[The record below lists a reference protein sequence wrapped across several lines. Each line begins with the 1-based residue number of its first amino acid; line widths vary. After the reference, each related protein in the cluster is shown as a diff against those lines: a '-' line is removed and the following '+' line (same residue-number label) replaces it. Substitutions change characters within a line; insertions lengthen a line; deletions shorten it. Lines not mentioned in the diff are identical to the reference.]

1 MLLFFFT
8 QPFFRGKVEIC
19 RQRFVNMTYLKTR
32 KNSSEISWPLVQL
45 IKAIHSW
52 TLCAYNLVFKT
63 VVCVLRTYLYLKCF
77 TYLEDRWKKIRSN
90 SWCDCIPSAMT
101 WGYALLQRR
110 FEALVIFGWSLMTEN
125 ATTSAL
131 KMG

>member
-1 MLLFFFT
+1 MTFLGPQSLAEINDTPLHISFLEIPRGPRGIDFIFLDPQRMLN
-8 QPFFRGKVEIC
+8 C
-19 RQRFVNMTYLKTR
+19 
-32 KNSSEISWPLVQL
+32 NSSIPRGMKFSEELPSLV
-45 IKAIHSW
+45 
-52 TLCAYNLVFKT
+52 
-63 VVCVLRTYLYLKCF
+63 RTYLYLKCF

-90 SWCDCIPSAMT
+90 SWCDCILSAMT